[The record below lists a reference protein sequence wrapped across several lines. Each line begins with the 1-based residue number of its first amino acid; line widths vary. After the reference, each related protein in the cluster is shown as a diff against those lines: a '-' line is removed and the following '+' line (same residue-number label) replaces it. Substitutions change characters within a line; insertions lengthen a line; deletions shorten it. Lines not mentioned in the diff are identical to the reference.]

1 MGRLSYTERVILD
14 KGSGVELIAA
24 SKHGFFG
31 SLALGLVGL
40 STVAFAADPIPDGG
54 QSEVWQKVRKS
65 YFEGRAIVNDTTGK
79 VVALK
84 APNRA
89 EDAATVPIQIIT
101 GLNQAKDRYIQKL
114 YLFID
119 ANPSP
124 VAAIFTFTPESG
136 RADIDTRVRIEAYSH
151 MRAVAEMNDGKL
163 YMATHYIK
171 AAGGCS
177 AANGTLLNYANFQP
191 KLKFKLDPN
200 VENGQPTIAQLM
212 INHPN
217 ASPLVMDQITH
228 LYQPAYYVRTINISY
243 AGKQIMT
250 ADVDF
255 SISENPNFRF
265 YFTPNGAGELRA
277 EVVDTK
283 DVKVESFIKVAPSA
297 GKS

>member
-1 MGRLSYTERVILD
+1 MHWTKLPTVNVTTTLKQGITGI
-14 KGSGVELIAA
+14 
-24 SKHGFFG
+24 F
-31 SLALGLVGL
+31 LAGLLGL
-40 STVAFAADPIPDGG
+40 SAATFAADADPDSN
-54 QSEVWQKVRKS
+54 QSEVWKKVRAS
-65 YFEGRAIVNDTTGK
+65 YFENRTITDDTDGK

-84 APNRA
+84 APKRA
-89 EDAATVPIQIIT
+89 EDAATVPVQIKT
-101 GLNQAKDRYIQKL
+101 GLIQTKDRYIQKL

-124 VAAIFTFTPESG
+124 VAAIFTFTPDSG

-163 YMATHYIK
+163 FMATHYIK

-177 AANGTLLNYANFQP
+177 AANGTLPDYANFQP
-191 KLKFKLDPN
+191 KLRFKVDPN
-200 VENGQPTIAQLM
+200 VTMGEPTIAQLM

-217 ASPLVMDQITH
+217 ASPLVKDQLTH
-228 LYQPAYYVRTINISY
+228 LFQPAYYVRTINVSY
-243 AGKQIMT
+243 AGKQIMA

-265 YFTPNGAGELRA
+265 YFTPNGEGELRA

-283 DVKVESFIKVAPSA
+283 DVKVESFIKVSPTGS
-297 GKS
+297 KS

>member
-1 MGRLSYTERVILD
+1 MKVN
-14 KGSGVELIAA
+14 AA
-24 SKHGFFG
+24 LKQTFIG
-31 SLALGLVGL
+31 SLVVGLLGLSVTAL
-40 STVAFAADPIPDGG
+40 AADAIPDGD
-54 QSEVWQKVRKS
+54 QSEVWQKVRNS
-65 YFEGRAIVNDTTGK
+65 YFEGRTILHDTDGK

-84 APNRA
+84 VPKRA
-89 EDAATVPIQIIT
+89 EDASTVPIQIKT
-101 GLNQAKDRYIQKL
+101 GLNQSTDRYIRKL

-124 VAAIFTFTPESG
+124 VAAIFSFTPESG

-177 AANGTLLNYANFQP
+177 AANGTLPDYANFQP
-191 KLKFKLDPN
+191 KLKFKLN
-200 VENGQPTIAQLM
+200 AHVVNGQPTIAQLM

-217 ASPLVMDQITH
+217 ASPLVKDQVTH
-228 LYQPAYYVRTINISY
+228 LYQPAYYVRTISVTY

-250 ADVDF
+250 ADLDF
-255 SISENPNFRF
+255 SISENPNFHF
-265 YFTPNGAGELRA
+265 YFTPNGEGELRA

-283 DVKVESFIKVAPSA
+283 DIKVESFIKVTPSD
-297 GKS
+297 G

>member
-1 MGRLSYTERVILD
+1 VKVSTALKQTFIS
-14 KGSGVELIAA
+14 
-24 SKHGFFG
+24 
-31 SLALGLVGL
+31 SLAVGL
-40 STVAFAADPIPDGG
+40 LGFSVTAFAADAIPDGD
-54 QSEVWQKVRKS
+54 QSEVWQKVRES
-65 YFEGRAIVNDTTGK
+65 YFEGRTLVDDTDGK

-84 APNRA
+84 APRRA
-89 EDAATVPIQIIT
+89 EDAATVPIQIKT
-101 GLNQAKDRYIQKL
+101 GLNQSQDRYIQRL

-177 AANGTLLNYANFQP
+177 AANGTLPDYANFQP
-191 KLKFKLDPN
+191 KLKFKLDTH
-200 VENGQPTIAQLM
+200 VEKGQPTIAQLM

-217 ASPLVMDQITH
+217 ASPLVKDQVTH
-228 LYQPAYYVRTINISY
+228 LYQPAYYVRTISVSY

-265 YFTPNGAGELRA
+265 YFTPDGEGELRA

-283 DVKVESFIKVAPSA
+283 DIKVESFIKVTPT
-297 GKS
+297 GG

>member
-1 MGRLSYTERVILD
+1 MNVLAV
-14 KGSGVELIAA
+14 
-24 SKHGFFG
+24 FNQ
-31 SLALGLVGL
+31 SLMRGIVACLLGL
-40 STVAFAADPIPDGG
+40 SVAALAADPIPDGN
-54 QSEVWQKVRKS
+54 QSEVWKKVRQS
-65 YFEGRAIVNDTTGK
+65 YFEGRTIVEDVDGK

-84 APNRA
+84 APKRA
-89 EDAATVPIQIIT
+89 EDAATVPVQIKT
-101 GLNQAKDRYIQKL
+101 GVNQSKDRFIQKL

-163 YMATHYIK
+163 FMATHYIK

-177 AANGTLLNYANFQP
+177 AANGTLPDYANFQP
-191 KLKFKLDPN
+191 KLKFKVDPN
-200 VENGQPTIAQLM
+200 VEKDQPTLAQLM

-217 ASPLVMDQITH
+217 ASPLVKDQVTH
-228 LYQPAYYVRTINISY
+228 LFQPAYYVRTINVSY

-265 YFTPNGAGELRA
+265 YFTPSGEGELRA

-283 DVKVESFIKVAPSA
+283 DMKVESFVKITPTA
-297 GKS
+297 GKT